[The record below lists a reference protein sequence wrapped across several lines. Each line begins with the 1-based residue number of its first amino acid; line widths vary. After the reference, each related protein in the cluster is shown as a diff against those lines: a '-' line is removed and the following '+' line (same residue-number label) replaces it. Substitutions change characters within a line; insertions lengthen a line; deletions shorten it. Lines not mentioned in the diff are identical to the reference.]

1 MTNVGIKRKLDETSF
16 GMISNTYCSTIY
28 AGGEDDPTLIEECIL
43 VDEDS
48 TSPLT
53 PTQSPLI
60 YFDQG
65 NTPPRDLKKIKQSS
79 NDHGSPTGSPTTNN
93 NTTTP
98 NTTSKSSLQLTSK
111 RNSTSPPRRLRS
123 FDCNF
128 KATKGLYANVS
139 FVLKNVGSSLS
150 SKMEEQIVNI
160 ISNPILK
167 NSDNIK
173 LNNNDIYLEIK
184 DFASDESLSLYKD
197 LKTNQFFDYI
207 PQFEVCG
214 KDEQSRYILC
224 YLKGMLVRKNE
235 IAVVPI
241 PGHTHQILV
250 FDHTND
256 KSYSNTSCSLEGC
269 LLDDFEF
276 DTKLSCII
284 VPKFVMALD
293 LDETLIRTRA
303 LNAGE
308 TVQNNAF
315 EFEFSVQNQRY
326 CCCVRPGTQQ
336 LLSWC
341 CTVFQ
346 VYIFTNSIF
355 EYAREICKILDPQK
369 QHLLANVNVDDMNS
383 LKTMLKSRE
392 DMTPHEHIPKPL
404 GMKDLKK
411 FSIDAF
417 ETVIFDDDST
427 IWKQQECVLPFAE
440 IVQHRKP
447 LEFFTAIRT
456 ESWKKLQY
464 LHNMKLRLRK
474 KHEASLMNHVQSTAN
489 NNSANNNGMTKPTF
503 AIPDRP
509 CITLSQEIALNGSSK
524 GVFEMN
530 AASSVFESSSSSLP
544 SSSNKSSK

>member
-16 GMISNTYCSTIY
+16 GNGTTTYCATLFT
-28 AGGEDDPTLIEECIL
+28 GGEDDPTLIDECIL

-48 TSPLT
+48 TSPIT

-65 NTPPRDLKKIKQSS
+65 NTPPRDLKKIKQTAN
-79 NDHGSPTGSPTTNN
+79 NDHGSPLPTS
-93 NTTTP
+93 TTTINQSP
-98 NTTSKSSLQLTSK
+98 KSSNSK
-111 RNSTSPPRRLRS
+111 RNSTTSPRRLRS

-139 FVLKNVGSSLS
+139 FVLKNNGSSIS

-160 ISNPILK
+160 INNPILK
-167 NSDNIK
+167 NSENVK

-197 LKTNQFFDYI
+197 LKANQFFDYI
-207 PQFEVCG
+207 PQFEVSG

-256 KSYSNTSCSLEGC
+256 KSYSTTPCSLEGY

-276 DTKLSCII
+276 DTKLSCVI

-303 LNAGE
+303 LNPGE
-308 TVQNNAF
+308 TVQNNPF
-315 EFEFSVQNQRY
+315 EFEFTVQNQRY

-355 EYAREICKILDPQK
+355 EYAREICKILDPQR
-369 QHLLANVNVDDMNS
+369 QHLLAHINVDDINS

-392 DMTPHEHIPKPL
+392 DMTPHEGIPKPL

-411 FSIDAF
+411 FNIDAF
-417 ETVIFDDDST
+417 ETVIFDDDQT
-427 IWKQQECVLPFAE
+427 IWKQQECVLPFAD

-456 ESWKKLQY
+456 ETWKKLQY
-464 LHNMKLRLRK
+464 LHQVKLRLRK
-474 KHEASLMNHVQSTAN
+474 KHETSTMKGQLGTTTSN
-489 NNSANNNGMTKPTF
+489 TNSKNGNSFNF
-503 AIPDRP
+503 AIPERS
-509 CITLSQEIALNGSSK
+509 CITLSQELALNGSSK
-524 GVFEMN
+524 SVLDLPANSLFELSN
-530 AASSVFESSSSSLP
+530 
-544 SSSNKSSK
+544 SSNNNNKLKK